1 MNKNKIF
8 LGVVM
13 GAALLFAIVVGQN
26 VAENNF
32 SRLGMYV
39 GVAVLAVGALGLKQ
53 NAWLLIPICSGLGGT
68 IGGGRLPAS
77 IAEMSVAFCFGL
89 FVLFKALK
97 VIPKFPGKLGNHL
110 QSFEQHKQTEAKGDR
125 HFGNRCRQ
133 SSSANCP
140 AQPRADGN
148 EKPGILLEPQ
158 SSDRQHSHTHIHS
171 QAAEIVLRHI
181 LAHHNGKEQSS
192 PHYNPEKDFVL
203 IHSACDSRPGRP

>member
-8 LGVVM
+8 LGLVM
-13 GAALLFAIVVGQN
+13 AAALLFAIVVGRN

-39 GVAVLAVGALGLKQ
+39 GIAALAIGALGLKQ

-97 VIPKFPGKLGNHL
+97 VIPKFPRGFY
-110 QSFEQHKQTEAKGDR
+110 QIQPDRREALFC
-125 HFGNRCRQ
+125 H
-133 SSSANCP
+133 SA
-140 AQPRADGN
+140 
-148 EKPGILLEPQ
+148 
-158 SSDRQHSHTHIHS
+158 S
-171 QAAEIVLRHI
+171 VLRI
-181 LAHHNGKEQSS
+181 LGA
-192 PHYNPEKDFVL
+192 
-203 IHSACDSRPGRP
+203 SACDDQA